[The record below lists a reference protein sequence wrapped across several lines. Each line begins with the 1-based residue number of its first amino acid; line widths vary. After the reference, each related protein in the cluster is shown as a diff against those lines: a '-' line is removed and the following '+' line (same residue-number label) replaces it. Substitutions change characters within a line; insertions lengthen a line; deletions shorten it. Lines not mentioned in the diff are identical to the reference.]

1 MLSQLSPVDITVL
14 ILMLLIM
21 PTAGVIVAWRK
32 KSAEQYFLAGR
43 SIRWWTVAG
52 SVFGTNISS
61 FHLIGMLG
69 VGYSIGF
76 VQAHY
81 EIVFPAILLICYVF
95 LASYRKLG
103 LFTLSRYL
111 EIRYNEAARLVY
123 TILLVLIILVQLVG
137 AFYVG
142 SITLQWL
149 FGGAHFSISYP
160 MGLLLIGLITCSYT
174 IWGGMESVVIT
185 DSIQTLMMLAAGIT
199 VAFFTFSQPEINGF
213 MGLLA
218 LDGNQPLEAQK
229 MRLYLPTDHPNLPWT
244 GIFTGLMLQHAFN
257 FSTNQFIVQRAL
269 AASSDEDARKG
280 LIASGFLKLTIP
292 FFSIATGIAAYYLF
306 QSRFGQMDFN
316 SDNTFLKLVETVIPS
331 GVGLHG
337 MILAGLTAATFS
349 SVDSMMNAATTLL
362 SVDVYQKYVH
372 PEAREKQLLRFS
384 RLAIVGMVVLSIAAA
399 LYTYTP
405 DRSNNFFLRVSAQ
418 LSYFTPGI
426 MAAFFYGAISPRA
439 SARGAVLAMVLVP
452 VFGVSLEWAYKH
464 WLHLLPGVEGWLG
477 PKLNFMHRIACSF
490 LFGMGVIAVFRSS
503 PEAAKESGYH
513 RLDLHLSAQRLFR
526 RVGGFLLLQLVFVA
540 VVYWTPLSARQVA
553 PLAALAILAFLP
565 GLLKGGD
572 KRFWQDDRF
581 YAGLLVAASVWMYF
595 FFA

>member
-1 MLSQLSPVDITVL
+1 
-14 ILMLLIM
+14 
-21 PTAGVIVAWRK
+21 
-32 KSAEQYFLAGR
+32 
-43 SIRWWTVAG
+43 
-52 SVFGTNISS
+52 
-61 FHLIGMLG
+61 
-69 VGYSIGF
+69 
-76 VQAHY
+76 
-81 EIVFPAILLICYVF
+81 
-95 LASYRKLG
+95 
-103 LFTLSRYL
+103 
-111 EIRYNEAARLVY
+111 
-123 TILLVLIILVQLVG
+123 
-137 AFYVG
+137 
-142 SITLQWL
+142 
-149 FGGAHFSISYP
+149 
-160 MGLLLIGLITCSYT
+160 
-174 IWGGMESVVIT
+174 
-185 DSIQTLMMLAAGIT
+185 
-199 VAFFTFSQPEINGF
+199 
-213 MGLLA
+213 
-218 LDGNQPLEAQK
+218 

-490 LFGMGVIAVFRSS
+490 LFGMAVIAVFRSS